1 MMYTGMLW
9 FDNDAKA
16 ELKLRVERAA
26 EYYRRKY
33 GQQPNLC
40 FVHPSMLANRELP
53 LPEPAVMRW
62 QHKCWQCRGARD
74 ENCPTEPF
82 LDRCQPG
89 RVRLTTRVCRA
100 TSPSIWLVLMASST
114 SSRRR

>member
-9 FDNDAKA
+9 FDNDAKS

-40 FVHPSMLANRELP
+40 FVHPSMLANREIP
-53 LPEPAVMRW
+53 ITEPAIKSGSMNAGSMNAGSINAGSINAGNVEV
-62 QHKCWQCRGARD
+62 RGMK
-74 ENCPTEPF
+74 T
-82 LDRCQPG
+82 
-89 RVRLTTRVCRA
+89 
-100 TSPSIWLVLMASST
+100 VLPNHFWIGISQDG
-114 SSRRR
+114 